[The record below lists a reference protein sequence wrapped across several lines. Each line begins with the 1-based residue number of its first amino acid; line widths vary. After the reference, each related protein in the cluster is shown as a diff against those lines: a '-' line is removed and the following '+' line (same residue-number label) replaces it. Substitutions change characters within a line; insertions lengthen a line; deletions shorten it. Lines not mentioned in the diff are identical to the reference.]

1 MTTYWSL
8 SAALEPWCMVLPH
21 SKDELSTVVTTITE
35 NQCPFGIRGGGHG
48 THALSNSLEEGVTI
62 DMGFFNETT
71 YDESTKIAS
80 VGPGGHWGDVY
91 DTLTPH
97 GVTVTGGRAGS
108 VGVGG
113 FLLGGGNS
121 FHSGTHGF
129 GCDQVKNFEV
139 VLADGSIVNA
149 NEEEHA
155 DLWKALK
162 GGSGNF
168 GLVTR
173 YDMYVIEFE
182 DKSKPEIWGGLVGYN
197 YSQTGPV
204 IDAFINF
211 ADNVGNDPATSS
223 IMGWG
228 YDPAAGGFS
237 IRCVLDNVANE
248 AYPAALDEFLAIDEQ
263 TSSSL
268 RSGTMSNITTEL
280 IRDYRTY
287 TIWFTG
293 TYKNDARVLQYISD
307 GHEKVM
313 LEIEELIGTE
323 SGMFSSCQAQ
333 PMTRSMVSKAKGNNV
348 LGLEERV
355 ADGPGFMFLMYFGV
369 EDAENEAAALP
380 LIRQFFQDVEDYA
393 NSLDANWN
401 WSYLNY
407 AYYDQEPISGYGAEN
422 IEFLKQT
429 SKTYDPEGV
438 FQNLRQSGFKIPE

>member
-8 SAALEPWCMVLPH
+8 SAALEPWCMVLPR
-21 SKDELSTVVTTITE
+21 SAKELSTAIRTISE
-35 NQCPFGIRGGGHG
+35 GQCPFGIRGGGHG
-48 THALSNSLEEGVTI
+48 THALSNSLEEGITI

-71 YDESTKIAS
+71 YDEETKVVS
-80 VGPGGHWGDVY
+80 VGPGGHWGNVY
-91 DTLTPH
+91 DTLTPF

-139 VLADGSIVNA
+139 VLADGSVVDA
-149 NEEEHA
+149 NEGENA

-173 YDMYVIEFE
+173 YDMYAIEFK
-182 DKSKPEIWGGLVGYN
+182 DSDKPEIWGGLLGFDYA
-197 YSQTGPV
+197 QTVPV
-204 IDAFINF
+204 IGAFINF
-211 ADNVGNDPATSS
+211 TDNVGTDPATSS

-228 YDPAAGGFS
+228 YNPAAGGFS
-237 IRCVLDNVANE
+237 IRCVLDNVDNV
-248 AYPAALDEFLAIDEQ
+248 AYPAALDGFLAIDGQ
-263 TSSSL
+263 ASNSL
-268 RSGTMSNITTEL
+268 RSGTMSNITSEL

-293 TYKNDARVLQYISD
+293 TYKNDARVLQFISD

-313 LEIEELIGTE
+313 LDIEELIGTE
-323 SGMFSSCQAQ
+323 TGMFSSCQAQ
-333 PMTRSMVSKAKGNNV
+333 PMTQSMVSKAEGNNV
-348 LGLEERV
+348 LGLEDRV

-369 EDAENEAAALP
+369 EDAEHEAAALP
-380 LIRQFFQDVEDYA
+380 LIRQFFDEVEEYA
-393 NSLDANWN
+393 DSIDANWN
-401 WSYLNY
+401 WHYLNY
-407 AYYDQEPISGYGAEN
+407 AYYDQDPISGYGTEN
-422 IEFLKQT
+422 IGLLKQV
-429 SKTYDPEGV
+429 SNKYDPNDV
-438 FQNLRQSGFKIPE
+438 FQNLRHSGFKIPQ